1 MVKNMNEQVFISVVI
16 YVYNKEL
23 IIYSSL
29 KRILDF
35 LNESFEKYEVII
47 VNDSSNDKTKAEIK
61 KFTKANDLSN
71 VTIIN
76 MSRKHGLETSI
87 LVGVDFSIGDFVLQ
101 IDSPEMPFDLKILY
115 KLYEKSC
122 EGFDIVSLKLKR
134 NRNWSSTWFYYIL
147 NKVSNTNINYDSEI
161 CYIITRRAI
170 NSISRIKD
178 KIKYRKVLHNF
189 SGFLKG
195 VITIDLNINTKSQTS
210 FAERI
215 KMATDILFSFT
226 DIGYKINVYITFF
239 FLFVSVFLGSYSFYQ
254 YLFNAKVVEGWT
266 TMMLFMSFGFTG
278 VFTVL
283 SIINKCFSI
292 IMKEIRTLPPY
303 TIESIEKN

>member
-1 MVKNMNEQVFISVVI
+1 MKEQVFISLVI
-16 YVYNKEL
+16 YVYNKES
-23 IIYSSL
+23 IISSSL

-47 VNDSSNDKTKAEIK
+47 VNDASNDKTKAEIK
-61 KFTKANDLSN
+61 KFTKDNNQSN
-71 VTIIN
+71 VTNIN
-76 MSRKHGLETSI
+76 MSRKHGLETAI
-87 LVGVDFSIGDFVLQ
+87 LVGVDFSIGDFVLE

-115 KLYEKSC
+115 NLYEKSC

-147 NKVSNTNINYDSEI
+147 NRFSNTNINYDSEI

-178 KIKYRKVLHNF
+178 KIKYRKVLHNI
-189 SGFLKG
+189 SGFKKG
-195 VITIDLNINTKSQTS
+195 AITIDLNIKIKTPTS
-210 FAERI
+210 FAEKI

-226 DIGYKINVYITFF
+226 DIGYKLNVYMTFF
-239 FLFVSVFLGSYSFYQ
+239 FMFVSVFLGSYSIYQ
-254 YLFNAKVVEGWT
+254 YLFNETVVEGWT
-266 TMMLFMSFGFTG
+266 TVMLFMSFGFTG

-283 SIINKCFSI
+283 SIINKYISI
-292 IMKEIRTLPPY
+292 LMKEIRTLPPY
-303 TIESIEKN
+303 TIESIEKNYN